1 VRNRQNIKFDEIG
14 CAAAHS
20 TRIGK
25 LITKL

>member
-1 VRNRQNIKFDEIG
+1 LSQNIKFVEIW